1 MIHSHEYFLVVRGGL
16 FEEFVAY
23 LENLAGVE
31 VLGGW
36 PGTLAARVRVR
47 TSATPER
54 TRDRVVASSGGRF
67 NPSIVE

>member
-1 MIHSHEYFLVVRGGL
+1 MKPHEYFLVVRAPQ
-16 FEEFVAY
+16 FEEFVCY
-23 LENLAGVE
+23 LENLPGVT

-36 PGTLAARVRVR
+36 PGTTAARVRVR